1 MTSFL
6 GSNNPMGASNRLI
19 SSKVFNRLEALA
31 FDVPKEWTGAQG
43 ASGFQGL
50 FGLIGEVGATGE
62 PGQFGTLL
70 EAVPHGII
78 GVVASITTAEY
89 TFPDPPGIFNSAVGS
104 GNTSKKISFTIGLA
118 APHFGNISTIGA
130 GRQFNQIQFVEIE
143 ADGTTKY
150 VPTYFS

>member
-1 MTSFL
+1 MT
-6 GSNNPMGASNRLI
+6 NNPMGASNRLI

-43 ASGFQGL
+43 ATGLEGL

-62 PGQFGTLL
+62 PGQFGTLKQ
-70 EAVPHGII
+70 EEPHSNPAI
-78 GVVASITTAEY
+78 ATAITTAEY
-89 TFPDPPGIFNSAVGS
+89 ATDSPGIFNSAVGS
-104 GNTSKKISFTIGLA
+104 GNPSKKISYTIGLA
-118 APHFGNISTIGA
+118 APEAGNISTIGL
-130 GRQFNQIQFVEIE
+130 RQQFDQIQFVEIE

>member
-1 MTSFL
+1 MT
-6 GSNNPMGASNRLI
+6 NNPMGASNRLI

-43 ASGFQGL
+43 ASGLQGL

-62 PGQFGTLL
+62 PGQFGTLKQ
-70 EAVPHGII
+70 EAPHGII
-78 GVVASITTAEY
+78 GLLTPITTAEY
-89 TFPDPPGIFNSAVGS
+89 STDPPGIFNSAVGS
-104 GNTSKKISFTIGLA
+104 GNPSKKISYTIGLA
-118 APHFGNISTIGA
+118 APHSGNISTIGV
-130 GRQFNQIQFVEIE
+130 GQQFDQIQFIEIE